1 MCFGV
6 KLCRQKAFW
15 DEQDVHGVDD
25 KCRVYNPHLKVSNTL
40 EAAYGSTGVS
50 RDSCVAPTKDLA
62 SRTELD
68 CVSEDA
74 SDEAKECVLC
84 RSKVNEFSFP
94 SHCNE
99 VFIPCCVGKVDVP
112 ITESYILSNF
122 KIDRFSHSSRLFYC
136 KSRKTNL
143 IANFYSIFFWT

>member
-25 KCRVYNPHLKVSNTL
+25 KCTVSNLKVSNTL

-50 RDSCVAPTKDLA
+50 RASCGTLTKDLA

-68 CVSEDA
+68 CIFEDA
-74 SDEAKECVLC
+74 FDEARECVLC
-84 RSKVNEFSFP
+84 RSKVNELSFS
-94 SHCNE
+94 
-99 VFIPCCVGKVDVP
+99 IPLK
-112 ITESYILSNF
+112 
-122 KIDRFSHSSRLFYC
+122 
-136 KSRKTNL
+136 
-143 IANFYSIFFWT
+143 